1 MKDQN
6 PNWPKNPDYLYII
19 LIIEAS
25 GSGKTNSFFNRI
37 NLQPDFVKFYL
48 YVKDPYGAK
57 NQFLI
62 KKGNDAGKKCFND
75 SKAFI
80 VYSNN
85 MNDIYK
91 NIEDYKSN
99 KKKKLLVV
107 FHDMI
112 ADMLSNKKLNP
123 IVTELSISGRKRNTC
138 MVFIIQ
144 SYSVVPKNIRLN
156 STDYFIMKI

>member
-37 NLQPDFVKFYL
+37 NQQPDFVKFYL
-48 YVKDPYGAK
+48 YVKDPYVAK

-99 KKKKLLVV
+99 KKKNYWSFFMIWLL
-107 FHDMI
+107 I
-112 ADMLSNKKLNP
+112 
-123 IVTELSISGRKRNTC
+123 C
-138 MVFIIQ
+138 
-144 SYSVVPKNIRLN
+144 
-156 STDYFIMKI
+156 